1 MDRVIVHGIDVF
13 LTIVREG
20 SMRAAAEKLGVG
32 APAVSLQ
39 LKSLEERLGVDLLVR
54 TTRKLELTEAGQ
66 VLFDGA
72 APAYRDL
79 TGSVEKAQKAGA
91 SSTRTLRLSM
101 SRGAYLVAVA
111 PMLDAFLTTYPDIM
125 IDISWNEELVDIERK
140 GFHAGIRMGDVLA
153 ADMAAVRASAPVP
166 SVFFA
171 SPGYLEAN
179 GRPRQPRDLLEHRCI
194 RHRHPTSGH
203 LRDWWVMED
212 GKTKRIDP
220 PSRLVFDTAMGVIQ
234 AARDGHGVGWS
245 MRATMEDHARAGDL
259 EVLLDGFSADLPPFY
274 LCFPEQ
280 NADAEPLF
288 QFIDS
293 VRNRMVGRAG
303 ASA

>member
-1 MDRVIVHGIDVF
+1 
-13 LTIVREG
+13 
-20 SMRAAAEKLGVG
+20 MRAAAEKLGVG

-54 TTRKLELTEAGQ
+54 TTRSLELTEAGQ

-79 TGSVEKAQKAGA
+79 AGSVEKAQQAGA
-91 SSTRTLRLSM
+91 SSSRTLRLSM

-111 PMLDAFLTTYPDIM
+111 PMLDSFLTTHPDIM
-125 IDISWNEELVDIERK
+125 VDISWNEELVDIERK

-153 ADMAAVRASAPVP
+153 ADMAAIRASDPVP

-171 SPGYLEAN
+171 SPEYLEAN
-179 GRPRQPRDLLEHRCI
+179 GRPRQPRDLLGHRCI
-194 RHRHPTSGH
+194 RHRQPTSGL
-203 LRDWWVMED
+203 LRDWWVMQD
-212 GKTKRIDP
+212 GQRKRIDP

-234 AARDGHGVGWS
+234 AARDGHGIGWS
-245 MRATMEDHARAGDL
+245 MRATMEDHAVAGDL
-259 EVLLDGFSADLPPFY
+259 EVLLDGFSSDLPPFY

-280 NADAEPLF
+280 NADTEPLV

-293 VRNRMVGRAG
+293 MRRWVTGEAG
-303 ASA
+303 TGG